1 MIISGTADCII
12 QYADEDTALVNDGKF
27 AMEDLPNVDGSGS
40 GIYKFEYDFWVVRR
54 PYHWTNACLWI

>member
-40 GIYKFEYDFWVVRR
+40 GIYKFEYDF
-54 PYHWTNACLWI
+54 